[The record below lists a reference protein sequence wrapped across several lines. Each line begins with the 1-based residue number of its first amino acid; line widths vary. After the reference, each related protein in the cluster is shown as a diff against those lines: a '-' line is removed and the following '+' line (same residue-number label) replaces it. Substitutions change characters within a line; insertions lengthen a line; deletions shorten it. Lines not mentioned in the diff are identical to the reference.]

1 MRRLLLA
8 CLLLG
13 SVHTFAFDRLQV
25 EGYTLPN
32 GLQLLLK
39 PGTERGHVAIRLVVG
54 VGLDDFGCEEK
65 ELPHL
70 FEHLLFSGIDGG
82 GEGDLEDRM
91 QALGGEWNAYTS
103 NADTTFVIEAPAQN
117 QRKVL
122 DLLLANLTRTQ
133 LTDAHINAAKQVVER
148 EDGGH
153 YSHLQRLLDRQD
165 LGHSASNQ
173 LAVELGLKCAER
185 AEVSH
190 LTRDQLEKL
199 RKEWYAPNNMTLIVV
214 GDLDKLL
221 PAYLERTYGQ
231 LDPVEPSEHRPLPE
245 IQHTAASHRDLIRGW
260 VGDGAKLHWL
270 FPEPVLD
277 DQHDET
283 YNLLKDYLD
292 WALYR
297 QLRLKHGLS
306 YGPWVERE
314 VLGGVGFLS
323 LNADLER
330 ENLPEAEQVLQD
342 LKAQLLKDGLDPT
355 VFTRLQ
361 QAAIARQ
368 AWAVQGNSALA
379 DYYWSAAGDY
389 SNGRFSDPV
398 KRIKAVSLAQ
408 TNQAMREA
416 FQQPGYWR
424 IEKPLLSYDALT
436 WIGAGVLGL
445 IILGLIGLRLYRKP
459 VE

>member
-1 MRRLLLA
+1 MTASRIVDTQEGVSYVKGRSLKQAHTRAEPGATEDAVVTCCDLWSSVQADSIKLLA
-8 CLLLG
+8 ENNVLIPKALRRAKRTAG
-13 SVHTFAFDRLQV
+13 NYA
-25 EGYTLPN
+25 
-32 GLQLLLK
+32 QLFLNDE
-39 PGTERGHVAIRLVVG
+39 GTEFQGRFYWA
-54 VGLDDFGCEEK
+54 GLAAF
-65 ELPHL
+65 
-70 FEHLLFSGIDGG
+70 
-82 GEGDLEDRM
+82 
-91 QALGGEWNAYTS
+91 
-103 NADTTFVIEAPAQN
+103 
-117 QRKVL
+117 
-122 DLLLANLTRTQ
+122 
-133 LTDAHINAAKQVVER
+133 AAKQVVER

-245 IQHTAASHRDLIRGW
+245 IQHTAAGHRDLIRGW

-389 SNGRFSDPV
+389 SNERFSDPV

>member
-122 DLLLANLTRTQ
+122 DLLLAILTRTQ

-190 LTRDQLEKL
+190 LTRDSLEKL
-199 RKEWYAPNNMTLIVV
+199 RKAWYAPNNMTLIVV

-342 LKAQLLKDGLDPT
+342 LKAQMLKDGLDPT

>member
-122 DLLLANLTRTQ
+122 DLLLAILTRTQ

>member
-13 SVHTFAFDRLQV
+13 SAHTFAFDRLQV

-54 VGLDDFGCEEK
+54 VGLDDFSCEEK

-82 GEGDLEDRM
+82 SEGDLEDRM

-122 DLLLANLTRTQ
+122 DLLLAILTRTQ